1 MSERTSIR
9 LAEAI
14 ERLGLTLIRE
24 RGRMEQFD
32 PTPLTVTQRL
42 ALTLLVDDG
51 PLRLGALAE
60 RMGTTEATATRTVD
74 SLAAL
79 GLAER
84 TRHPTDRRGVVIAHT
99 RRGRDVL
106 ATRRHR
112 LGELV
117 ENGLRA
123 MPAADQ
129 ERLVDLLD
137 ELNDLLARGAGEE
150 LPAASA
156 R

>member
-1 MSERTSIR
+1 MSERTVAA

-14 ERLGLTLIRE
+14 ERLGLTLLRQ
-24 RGRMEQFD
+24 RGRIEQFD

-42 ALTLLVDDG
+42 ALTFLVDEG

-74 SLAAL
+74 WLAGL

-84 TRHPTDRRGVVIAHT
+84 APHPTDRRGVLIAAT
-99 RRGRDVL
+99 LRGRNVL
-106 ATRRHR
+106 ATRRRR
-112 LGELV
+112 LTQLIGD
-117 ENGLRA
+117 GLRA
-123 MPAADQ
+123 MPAEDQ

-137 ELNDLLARGAGEE
+137 ELNDLLAPGPAEE
-150 LPAASA
+150 LPAARA

>member
-42 ALTLLVDDG
+42 ALTFLVDDG